1 MQTKL
6 KHLAF
11 TLCLISIT
19 FIAYMPGISGPFLFD
34 DITSITTNSKLQI
47 NKLSYQELSN
57 ATLSGYAGPL
67 KRPVAMLSF
76 ALNYYFSAGYITANF
91 KITNIVIH
99 CINAI
104 LVYLLSLQLFK
115 RNSII
120 NRNSSK
126 LSSVFGLAAAASLL
140 WALHPINLTSV
151 LYIVQRMTSL
161 STLFSLGSI
170 ILYLAA
176 RNHWLQKKTTWPA
189 ASLVLTS
196 LCSLALALFS
206 KENAILIPLII
217 ILIELTLYSDSKPW
231 SLLKTSSKPQ
241 QLIIWSII
249 AVFSILSLLASINY
263 AEGGFNSRPF
273 SMLERLLTES
283 RVLCLYLSLILIPRI
298 NGFGLFHDDIALSS
312 SLFSPWTTLS
322 STAFILALLAIAFYY
337 HKKNPLFSL
346 GIGWF
351 FIGHLLESTIFPL
364 EIAHEHRNNLP
375 SIGIL
380 LAALSLLPAIT
391 EINKKKL
398 TLAVIFIAVIFG
410 STTFLRSSQWK
421 SAYSQALHEVV
432 HHPESSAAQVV
443 FSNVAHKTG
452 HIKAA
457 TTAIKKAILLDPNE
471 IALYM
476 YYQHILAS
484 TNQTI
489 NASIQEK
496 TLQIIKDHRATPSAQ
511 LALSQLSNCLSFD
524 SCAPLRKNYLAWT
537 NALIKKKPNM
547 GYYYLFKGKAH
558 LALGDEIKALNVFQ
572 NAFDMD
578 NRFLHP
584 LFEMADILIKQAD
597 VENSARII
605 NWLKEAN
612 KKAPISRDKEITQ
625 LQENY
630 ALMLN
635 QLYNKETNDSQLHPT
650 PQPP

>member
-1 MQTKL
+1 M
-6 KHLAF
+6 
-11 TLCLISIT
+11 
-19 FIAYMPGISGPFLFD
+19 AYTPGISGPFLFD
-34 DITSITTNSKLQI
+34 DITSITTNSKLQV
-47 NKLSYQELSN
+47 NELNYQEVSN

-76 ALNYYFSAGYITANF
+76 ALNYYFSAGYVTANF

-99 CINAI
+99 CMNAI
-104 LVYLLSLQLFK
+104 LAYLLCLQLFK

-120 NRNSSK
+120 NSNSNK
-126 LSSVFGLAAAASLL
+126 LSSAFGLAATVSLL

-176 RNHWLQKKTTWPA
+176 RNHWLQKKAITPTSSLLV
-189 ASLVLTS
+189 ASLCCIV
-196 LCSLALALFS
+196 LALFS
-206 KENAILIPLII
+206 KENAILIPLLIM
-217 ILIELTLYSDSKPW
+217 LIELTLYSDNKPW
-231 SLLKTSSKPQ
+231 SRFKTLSKPQ
-241 QLIIWSII
+241 QLIIWGII
-249 AVFSILSLLASINY
+249 ATIFTFSSLAAINY

-273 SMLERLLTES
+273 SMFERLLTES

-298 NGFGLFHDDIALSS
+298 NSFGLFHDDIALSS
-312 SLFSPWTTLS
+312 SLLSPWTTLS
-322 STAFILALLAIAFYY
+322 SITFIFCLIATACYY
-337 HKKNPLFSL
+337 RKKNPMFTL

-375 SIGIL
+375 SIGII
-380 LAALSLLPAIT
+380 LAAVALLPAIT

-398 TLAVIFIAVIFG
+398 TLAVLFIAVIFG
-410 STTFLRSSQWK
+410 STTFLRSTQWK

-443 FSNVAHKTG
+443 FSNVARKTG
-452 HIKAA
+452 HNKAA
-457 TTAIKKAILLDPNE
+457 IIAIKKAILLDPEE

-484 TNQTI
+484 SNQAI
-489 NASIQEK
+489 NTSIQEK
-496 TLQIIKDHRATPSAQ
+496 TLQVIKNQRMTPSAQ
-511 LALSQLSNCLSFD
+511 LALSQLSNCLPLD

-537 NALIKKKPNM
+537 NALIKKEPNM

-558 LALGDEIKALNVFQ
+558 LALGEEIKALNVFQ

-584 LFEMADILIKQAD
+584 LFEMADILIQKAD
-597 VENSARII
+597 VDNSARVI

-612 KKAPISRDKEITQ
+612 KKAPISRDKEIIQ

-630 ALMLN
+630 SSMIN
-635 QLYNKETNDSQLHPT
+635 QLSNKELNASEYRFTK
-650 PQPP
+650 